1 MTPKELP
8 KSGGL
13 FQGLGKVFS
22 FTLIQILKSKANL
35 ATLVL
40 MTLMAAASVPL
51 YSLTGSAPVIS
62 TFPAQQEEES
72 EMEAGED
79 FSYLYPDYEV
89 LTVDEYLNASEDAD
103 VPASSEEGEEDG
115 ELDEV
120 GYAVQT
126 GFSILIMIVATF
138 SATYIIRSVTEE
150 KISKLV
156 ELLMVSI
163 SPFTLIFGKIL
174 AVLTFILIQLALI
187 GLGFL
192 LSYNITG
199 QFMDLSALA
208 ASVESLLSAFS
219 NVSPLTLI
227 MLVFSLILSIFAFA
241 LLSGLAGAGCS
252 SMDDT
257 GNAMGIPMTIV
268 MGCYLISIMSAFMN
282 PTLRTVFSVLPF
294 LSGFVGPSQYLLGN
308 LSLPLLLLGFAVQLA
323 VIAALVYICGKVY
336 RDLLVY
342 SGSQIKLG
350 AIFKMAFKGHS
361 RKEAV

>member
-40 MTLMAAASVPL
+40 MTLMAAAAVPL
-51 YSLTGSAPVIS
+51 YSLTGSSPVVS

-72 EMEAGED
+72 EMESGDD

-103 VPASSEEGEEDG
+103 VPESSADG

-120 GYAVQT
+120 GYGVQT

-199 QFMDLSALA
+199 HFMDLSTLA